1 MKTPFILATIAS
13 ALIAQTSFAA
23 DPKEGGRLGPLRR
36 EASPITSQ
44 LIGNS
49 FRVQG
54 AETAPLLGR
63 TRSAA
68 EGYVAHEWGT
78 FTSVQGAEG
87 VQLSWNP
94 LIAADLPPFVFSTNN
109 PTAKRT
115 GVQLP
120 VFAFAGKTG
129 TAQRWGFEPR
139 QRMETPVIY
148 FYADQPQKVDVAVK
162 FNQGR
167 ITEWYPQI
175 SENKFGAAGVIF
187 HTMKWTGV
195 ELLPG
200 LEEAGLYPKEGK
212 ASHYYAARETD
223 ATPLRVTPQQGQAQH
238 EKMLFYR
245 GVGGFTAPLNV
256 SQAGDAIRLK
266 VTEEGVRLA
275 DAFLYIVRGD
285 KALLEPLGAIDASD
299 DLRSVAYDFQKARPL
314 AEVRADF
321 GKKLQAAIVAG
332 GLYEK
337 EAAAMVK
344 TWDDSWFGEQGMRV
358 LYTLPQTWSDRVLPL
373 TFSPAPREIRRV
385 FVGRAEMFTPSQEWA
400 LLKEVVRYSGANE
413 ADKAKAVKA
422 ADSIGLGRFTD
433 VVINRIYQKIP
444 ITVESAQATFG
455 LLEASRPKEL
465 PQGWA
470 QAR

>member
-1 MKTPFILATIAS
+1 MKTPFILATVAS

-23 DPKEGGRLGPLRR
+23 D
-36 EASPITSQ
+36 
-44 LIGNS
+44 
-49 FRVQG
+49 
-54 AETAPLLGR
+54 
-63 TRSAA
+63 
-68 EGYVAHEWGT
+68 GYVAHEWGT

-87 VQLSWNP
+87 SQLAWNP
-94 LIAADLPPFVFSTNN
+94 LIAADLPPFVFSINN

-120 VFAFAGKTG
+120 AFAFASKTG

-162 FNQGR
+162 FNEGR

-175 SENKFGAAGVIF
+175 SENRVSAAGAIS

-195 ELLPG
+195 QLLPG
-200 LEEAGLYPKEGK
+200 LKEAGFYAKEGK
-212 ASHYYAARETD
+212 ASHYYAAREAD
-223 ATPLRVTPQQGQAQH
+223 ATPLRVTPAQGEAQH

-256 SQAGDAIRLK
+256 SQSGDSILIK
-266 VTEEGVRLA
+266 VTDKGVRLA

-299 DLRSVAYDFQKARPL
+299 EVRSVAYDFQKARPL

-373 TFSPAPREIRRV
+373 TFSPAPREIKRV

-400 LLKEVVRYSGANE
+400 LLKEVVRYSSVSE
-413 ADKAKAVKA
+413 EEKAKAVKA
-422 ADSIGLGRFTD
+422 AEAIGLGRFTD

-444 ITVESAQATFG
+444 VTVESAQATFG

-465 PQGWA
+465 PVGWA
-470 QAR
+470 KAR